1 MPVKI
6 PQDGPIKIIIEK
18 NIPEN
23 RVDSFL
29 AANFPNLSRS
39 FFQKL
44 IKAQKVLV
52 NKQPVKANQL
62 LREHDLVEIFFPE
75 KLLPQ
80 NRIAQAFKINIDIL
94 FEHEDFIVI
103 NKPAGLITHAPH
115 SNYTEL
121 TLVDWLKSR
130 YPDIDKV
137 GEINRPGI
145 VHRLDKDTSG
155 VMIITISPQGHANI
169 GKMFKNRQIQ
179 KEYLAIVHGTTPK
192 EGEINLSLM
201 RDPKTPHRRM
211 AIFEKFTYHD
221 AKEAFTKYKTI
232 KHLKND
238 TSLILVTPKTGRT
251 HQIRVHMATIGH
263 PLVGDT
269 LYDAPNSDLINRHA
283 LHAASLAFNYLGVDY
298 KFEAPLPPD
307 IKSLLD

>member
-6 PQDGPIKIIIEK
+6 PQDGPIKIIIE
-18 NIPEN
+18 NTTPEN

-29 AANFPNLSRS
+29 AASYPNLSRS

-62 LREHDLVEIFFPE
+62 LKEQDLVEIFFPE
-75 KLLPQ
+75 KLLPH
-80 NRIAQAFKINIDIL
+80 NRIAEAFNIKIDII

-115 SNYTEL
+115 SNYTEI

-155 VMIITISPQGHANI
+155 VMIITTSPQGHANI
-169 GKMFKNRQIQ
+169 GKMFKNRQMQ
-179 KEYLAIVHGTTPK
+179 KEYLTLVHGTTPT
-192 EGEINLSLM
+192 EGEISFSLM
-201 RDPKTPHRRM
+201 RDPKKPQRRM
-211 AIFEKFTYHD
+211 AIFENFTYHD
-221 AKEAFTKYKTI
+221 AKEAFTKYKTVE
-232 KHLKND
+232 HLKNG
-238 TSLILVTPKTGRT
+238 TSLVLVTPKTGRT
-251 HQIRVHMATIGH
+251 HQIRVHMAAIGH

-269 LYDAPNSDLINRHA
+269 LYDAPHTDTINRHA
-283 LHAASLAFNYLGVDY
+283 LHAASLAFNFMGVDY

-307 IKSLLD
+307 IKALLN

>member
-6 PQDGPIKIIIEK
+6 PQDGSIKITIEK
-18 NIPEN
+18 NMPEK
-23 RVDSFL
+23 RLDSFL
-29 AANFPNLSRS
+29 AEVFKTLSRS

-52 NKQPVKANQL
+52 NKQTVKANQL
-62 LREHDLVEIFFPE
+62 LKEQDLVEIFFPE

-80 NRIAQAFKINIDIL
+80 NRIAEAFNIKIDII

-130 YPDIDKV
+130 YPEIDKV

-179 KEYLAIVHGTTPK
+179 KEYLAIVHGATPK
-192 EGEINLSLM
+192 EGEINFALM
-201 RDPKTPHRRM
+201 RDPKKPQRRM
-211 AIFEKFTYHD
+211 AIFENFTYHD

-232 KHLKND
+232 NYLKNG

-251 HQIRVHMATIGH
+251 HQIRVHLATIGH

-269 LYDAPNSDLINRHA
+269 LYDAPIDGQIDHHA

-307 IKSLLD
+307 IESLLD

>member
-6 PQDGPIKIIIEK
+6 PQEGPIKIIIKK
-18 NIPEN
+18 NINEH
-23 RVDSFL
+23 RLDSFL
-29 AANFPNLSRS
+29 AENFANLSRS

-52 NKQPVKANQL
+52 NKKAVKSNQIL
-62 LREHDLVEIFFPE
+62 KENDLIEIFFPE
-75 KLLPQ
+75 KLIPQ
-80 NRIAQAFKINIDIL
+80 IRQEEACKIKIDVL

-130 YPDIDKV
+130 YPSIDKV
-137 GEINRPGI
+137 GEISRPGI

-179 KEYLAIVHGTTPK
+179 KEYLAIVHGNTPE
-192 EGEINLSLM
+192 EGEINLALM
-201 RDPKTPHRRM
+201 RDPKKPQRRM
-211 AIFEKFTYHD
+211 AIFENFTYKD
-221 AKEAFTKYKTI
+221 AKEAFTKYKTL
-232 KHLKND
+232 KYLKNG
-238 TSLILVTPKTGRT
+238 TSLILVAPKTGRT
-251 HQIRVHMATIGH
+251 HQIRVHMAAIGH

-269 LYDAPNSDLINRHA
+269 LYDAPSNEIINRHA
-283 LHAASLAFNYLGVDY
+283 LHASSLAFNYLEVDY
-298 KFEAPLPPD
+298 KFEATLTPD
-307 IKSLLD
+307 MEKLIN